1 MAYIELNDLSFAY
14 PGPAGEVKALEHVS
28 FSVHGGE
35 FLSVVGRSGC
45 GKSTL
50 LRLLAG
56 LEEPGS
62 GSVTIGGEPASVP
75 GRGRMI
81 VFQTGGLFPLQTV
94 RGNVIFAMRQT
105 HRGLSRAESAERADA
120 LLQTV
125 ELADAAGL
133 YPYQLSGG
141 MAQRAAIARA
151 LAVDAGTLLLDEPF
165 SALDVQTRAQLQRLI
180 ERVWE
185 NAPGER
191 KTVIFVTHDINEALL
206 LSGRVICMRPR
217 VVAGELAVE
226 FPRPRCGSAVTKT
239 AEFAAARE
247 RLLALMGGEAEK

>member
-81 VFQTGGLFPLQTV
+81 VFQTGGLFPWQTV

-217 VVAGELAVE
+217 AVAGELAVDL
-226 FPRPRCGSAVTKT
+226 PRPRCGSAVTKT

-247 RLLALMGGEAEK
+247 RLLALMGGEVEK

>member
-81 VFQTGGLFPLQTV
+81 VFQTGGLFPWQTV

-185 NAPGER
+185 DAPGER

-217 VVAGELAVE
+217 AVAGELAVE

-247 RLLALMGGEAEK
+247 RLLALMGGEVEK

>member
-35 FLSVVGRSGC
+35 LLSVVGRSGC

-81 VFQTGGLFPLQTV
+81 VFQTGGLFPWQTV

-217 VVAGELAVE
+217 AVAGELAVDL
-226 FPRPRCGSAVTKT
+226 PRPRCGSAVTKT

-247 RLLALMGGEAEK
+247 RLLALMGGEVEK

>member
-81 VFQTGGLFPLQTV
+81 VFQTGGLFPWQTV

-105 HRGLSRAESAERADA
+105 HRGLSHAESAERADA

-217 VVAGELAVE
+217 AVAGELAVE

-247 RLLALMGGEAEK
+247 RLLALMGGEVEK

>member
-81 VFQTGGLFPLQTV
+81 VFQTGGLFPWQTV

-217 VVAGELAVE
+217 AVAGELAVDL
-226 FPRPRCGSAVTKT
+226 PRPRCGSAVTKT

-247 RLLALMGGEAEK
+247 RLLSLMGGEVEK

>member
-81 VFQTGGLFPLQTV
+81 VFQTGGLFPWQTV

-165 SALDVQTRAQLQRLI
+165 SALDVQTRAQLQRFI

-217 VVAGELAVE
+217 AVAGELVVDL
-226 FPRPRCGSAVTKT
+226 PRPRCGSAVTKT

>member
-81 VFQTGGLFPLQTV
+81 VFQTGGLFPWQTV

-180 ERVWE
+180 GRVWE

-217 VVAGELAVE
+217 AVAASW
-226 FPRPRCGSAVTKT
+226 PWSSRAR
-239 AEFAAARE
+239 AAAPR
-247 RLLALMGGEAEK
+247 

>member
-81 VFQTGGLFPLQTV
+81 VFQTGGLFPWQTV

-217 VVAGELAVE
+217 AVAGELAVE

>member
-81 VFQTGGLFPLQTV
+81 VFQTGGLFPWQTV

-217 VVAGELAVE
+217 AVAGKLAVDL
-226 FPRPRCGSAVTKT
+226 PRPRCGSAVTKT
-239 AEFAAARE
+239 AEFDAARE

>member
-1 MAYIELNDLSFAY
+1 MAYIELNGLSFAY

-81 VFQTGGLFPLQTV
+81 VFQTGGLFPWQTV

-217 VVAGELAVE
+217 AVAGELAVE

-247 RLLALMGGEAEK
+247 RLLALMGGEVEK

>member
-56 LEEPGS
+56 LEEPDS

-81 VFQTGGLFPLQTV
+81 VFQTGGLFPWQTV

-217 VVAGELAVE
+217 AVAGELAVE

-247 RLLALMGGEAEK
+247 RLLALMGGEVEK

>member
-81 VFQTGGLFPLQTV
+81 VFQTGGLFPWQTV

-217 VVAGELAVE
+217 AVAGELVVDL
-226 FPRPRCGSAVTKT
+226 PRPRCGSAVTKT
-239 AEFAAARE
+239 AEFDAARE

>member
-81 VFQTGGLFPLQTV
+81 VFQTGGLFPWQTV

-105 HRGLSRAESAERADA
+105 HRCLSRAESAERADA

-217 VVAGELAVE
+217 AVAGELAVE

-247 RLLALMGGEAEK
+247 RLLALMGGEVEK

>member
-81 VFQTGGLFPLQTV
+81 VFQTGGLFPWQTV

-217 VVAGELAVE
+217 AVAGELVVDL
-226 FPRPRCGSAVTKT
+226 PRPRCGSAVTKT

-247 RLLALMGGEAEK
+247 RLLALMGGEVEK

>member
-14 PGPAGEVKALEHVS
+14 PGPAGEVKTLEHVS
-28 FSVHGGE
+28 FSVRGGE

-81 VFQTGGLFPLQTV
+81 VFQTGGLFPWQTV

-180 ERVWE
+180 GRVWE

-217 VVAGELAVE
+217 AVAGELAVE
-226 FPRPRCGSAVTKT
+226 FQRPRCGSAVTKT
-239 AEFAAARE
+239 AEFAAARA
-247 RLLALMGGEAEK
+247 RLLALMGGEVEK

>member
-14 PGPAGEVKALEHVS
+14 PGPAGEVKTLEHVS
-28 FSVHGGE
+28 FSVRGGE

-81 VFQTGGLFPLQTV
+81 VFQTGGLFPWQTV

-217 VVAGELAVE
+217 AVAGELAVE

-247 RLLALMGGEAEK
+247 RLLALMGGEVEK

>member
-81 VFQTGGLFPLQTV
+81 VFQTGGLFPWQTV

-191 KTVIFVTHDINEALL
+191 KTVIFVTHDIDEALL

-217 VVAGELAVE
+217 AVAGELAVE

-247 RLLALMGGEAEK
+247 RLLALMGGEVEK

>member
-81 VFQTGGLFPLQTV
+81 VFQTGGLFPWQTV

-165 SALDVQTRAQLQRLI
+165 SALDVQTHAQLQRLI

-217 VVAGELAVE
+217 AVAGELAVDL
-226 FPRPRCGSAVTKT
+226 PRPRCGSAVTKT

>member
-14 PGPAGEVKALEHVS
+14 PGPAGEVKALEHVN
-28 FSVHGGE
+28 FSVRGGE

-81 VFQTGGLFPLQTV
+81 VFQTGGLFPWQTV

-217 VVAGELAVE
+217 AVAGELAVE

-247 RLLALMGGEAEK
+247 RLLALMGGEVEK

>member
-50 LRLLAG
+50 LQLLAG

-81 VFQTGGLFPLQTV
+81 VFQTGGLFPWQTV

-180 ERVWE
+180 ERVWA

-217 VVAGELAVE
+217 AVAGELAVE

>member
-81 VFQTGGLFPLQTV
+81 VFQTGGLFPWQTV

-217 VVAGELAVE
+217 AVAGELAVE

-239 AEFAAARE
+239 AEFDAARE
-247 RLLALMGGEAEK
+247 RLLALMGGEVEK

>member
-81 VFQTGGLFPLQTV
+81 VFQTGGLFPWQTV
-94 RGNVIFAMRQT
+94 RGNVIFFA
-105 HRGLSRAESAERADA
+105 SC
-120 LLQTV
+120 
-125 ELADAAGL
+125 AGNI
-133 YPYQLSGG
+133 
-141 MAQRAAIARA
+141 RT
-151 LAVDAGTLLLDEPF
+151 AV
-165 SALDVQTRAQLQRLI
+165 R
-180 ERVWE
+180 
-185 NAPGER
+185 
-191 KTVIFVTHDINEALL
+191 
-206 LSGRVICMRPR
+206 
-217 VVAGELAVE
+217 
-226 FPRPRCGSAVTKT
+226 
-239 AEFAAARE
+239 
-247 RLLALMGGEAEK
+247 

>member
-14 PGPAGEVKALEHVS
+14 PGPAGEVKTLEHVS
-28 FSVHGGE
+28 FSVRGGE

-81 VFQTGGLFPLQTV
+81 VFQTGGLFPWQTV

-217 VVAGELAVE
+217 AVAGELAVE
-226 FPRPRCGSAVTKT
+226 FQRPRCGSAVTKT

-247 RLLALMGGEAEK
+247 RLLALMGGEVEK

>member
-1 MAYIELNDLSFAY
+1 MAYIELNGLSFAY

-81 VFQTGGLFPLQTV
+81 VFQTGGLFPWQTV

-217 VVAGELAVE
+217 AVAGELAVE

-239 AEFAAARE
+239 AEFDAARE

>member
-1 MAYIELNDLSFAY
+1 MAYIELNGLSFAY

-50 LRLLAG
+50 LQLLAG

-81 VFQTGGLFPLQTV
+81 VFQTGGLFPWQTV

-180 ERVWE
+180 ERVWA

-217 VVAGELAVE
+217 AVAGELAVE

>member
-81 VFQTGGLFPLQTV
+81 VFQTGGLFPWQTV

-180 ERVWE
+180 EHVWE

-217 VVAGELAVE
+217 AVAGELAVE

-247 RLLALMGGEAEK
+247 RLLALMGGEVEK

>member
-1 MAYIELNDLSFAY
+1 MAHIELNDLSFAY

-81 VFQTGGLFPLQTV
+81 VFQTGGLFPWQTV

-217 VVAGELAVE
+217 AVAGELAVDL
-226 FPRPRCGSAVTKT
+226 PRPRCGSAVTKT

-247 RLLALMGGEAEK
+247 RLLALMGGEVEK

>member
-1 MAYIELNDLSFAY
+1 MLDVKIDHVEFTYSGTKNVILGDISMDVRAGGFACLL
-14 PGPAGEVKALEHVS
+14 GQ
-28 FSVHGGE
+28 
-35 FLSVVGRSGC
+35 SGC

-81 VFQTGGLFPLQTV
+81 VFQTGGLFPWQTV

-133 YPYQLSGG
+133 YADGNPL
-141 MAQRAAIARA
+141 R
-151 LAVDAGTLLLDEPF
+151 
-165 SALDVQTRAQLQRLI
+165 
-180 ERVWE
+180 
-185 NAPGER
+185 
-191 KTVIFVTHDINEALL
+191 
-206 LSGRVICMRPR
+206 
-217 VVAGELAVE
+217 
-226 FPRPRCGSAVTKT
+226 
-239 AEFAAARE
+239 
-247 RLLALMGGEAEK
+247 

>member
-1 MAYIELNDLSFAY
+1 
-14 PGPAGEVKALEHVS
+14 
-28 FSVHGGE
+28 
-35 FLSVVGRSGC
+35 
-45 GKSTL
+45 
-50 LRLLAG
+50 
-56 LEEPGS
+56 
-62 GSVTIGGEPASVP
+62 
-75 GRGRMI
+75 MI
-81 VFQTGGLFPLQTV
+81 VFQTGGLFPWQTV

-217 VVAGELAVE
+217 AVAGELAVDL
-226 FPRPRCGSAVTKT
+226 PRPRCGSAVTKT

>member
-81 VFQTGGLFPLQTV
+81 VFQTGGLFPWQTV

-185 NAPGER
+185 DAPGER

-217 VVAGELAVE
+217 AVAGELAVE
-226 FPRPRCGSAVTKT
+226 FPGPRCGSAVTKT

-247 RLLALMGGEAEK
+247 RLLALMGGEVEK

>member
-28 FSVHGGE
+28 FSVNGGE

-81 VFQTGGLFPLQTV
+81 VFQTGGLFPWQTV

-185 NAPGER
+185 NAPGGR

-217 VVAGELAVE
+217 AVAGELAVDL
-226 FPRPRCGSAVTKT
+226 PRPRCGSAVTKT

>member
-81 VFQTGGLFPLQTV
+81 VFQTGGLFPWQTV

-125 ELADAAGL
+125 ELADAVGL

-180 ERVWE
+180 GRVWE

-217 VVAGELAVE
+217 AVAGELAVE

-247 RLLALMGGEAEK
+247 RLLALMGGEVEK

>member
-81 VFQTGGLFPLQTV
+81 VFQTGGLFPWQTV
-94 RGNVIFAMRQT
+94 RGNVIFAMSQT

-217 VVAGELAVE
+217 AVAGELVVDL
-226 FPRPRCGSAVTKT
+226 PRPRCGSAVTKT

>member
-81 VFQTGGLFPLQTV
+81 VFQTGGLFPWQTV

-217 VVAGELAVE
+217 AVAGELAVE

-247 RLLALMGGEAEK
+247 RLLAMMGGEAEK

>member
-81 VFQTGGLFPLQTV
+81 VFQTGGLFPWQTV

-105 HRGLSRAESAERADA
+105 HRGLSRAESAERAGA

-217 VVAGELAVE
+217 AVAGELAVE

-247 RLLALMGGEAEK
+247 RLLALMGGEVEK

>member
-81 VFQTGGLFPLQTV
+81 VFQTGGLFPWQTV

-105 HRGLSRAESAERADA
+105 HRGLSRAKSAERADA

-217 VVAGELAVE
+217 AVAGELAVE

-247 RLLALMGGEAEK
+247 RLLALMGGEVEK

>member
-50 LRLLAG
+50 LQLLAG

-81 VFQTGGLFPLQTV
+81 VFQTGGLFPWQTV

-185 NAPGER
+185 NEPGDR

-217 VVAGELAVE
+217 AVAGELAVDL
-226 FPRPRCGSAVTKT
+226 PRPRCGSAVTKT

>member
-14 PGPAGEVKALEHVS
+14 PGPAGEVKTLEHVS
-28 FSVHGGE
+28 FSVRGGE

-81 VFQTGGLFPLQTV
+81 VFQTGGLFPWQTV

-217 VVAGELAVE
+217 AVAGELVVDL
-226 FPRPRCGSAVTKT
+226 PRPRCGSAVTKT

-247 RLLALMGGEAEK
+247 RLLALMGGEVEK

>member
-81 VFQTGGLFPLQTV
+81 VFQTGGLFPWQTV

-217 VVAGELAVE
+217 AVAGELAVDL
-226 FPRPRCGSAVTKT
+226 PRPRCGSAVTKT
-239 AEFAAARE
+239 TEFDAARE

>member
-28 FSVHGGE
+28 FSVDGGE
-35 FLSVVGRSGC
+35 FVSVVGRSGC

-81 VFQTGGLFPLQTV
+81 VFQTGGLFPWQTV

-180 ERVWE
+180 EHVWE

-217 VVAGELAVE
+217 AVAGELAVE

-247 RLLALMGGEAEK
+247 RLLALMGGEVEK